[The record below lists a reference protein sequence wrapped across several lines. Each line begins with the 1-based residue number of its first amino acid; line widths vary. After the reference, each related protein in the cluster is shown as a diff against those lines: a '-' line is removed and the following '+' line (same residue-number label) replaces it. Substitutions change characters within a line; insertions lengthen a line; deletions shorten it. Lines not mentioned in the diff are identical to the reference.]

1 MTKAYSKFF
10 ISVLF
15 VLLAGAIHICAQVYS
30 LPFHSNTVILSLY
43 TVIIMFWI
51 KKNRLMILHVK
62 MRKCFN
68 YIGYLLIAYL
78 FVRTVKYELTFKGSA
93 LERYLWYSYY
103 IILIAIGVFLL
114 FSILYIGRAKDE
126 RIGGG
131 WNFIYLL
138 LFVFSLLFISNDF
151 HQLIFRFPNGV
162 LNWASGPH
170 EYGPIFYLTVVYCSM
185 IILVTF
191 VISFKKLFDSR
202 NVKNI
207 FLILAVPVVWGIYT
221 FFYLKKVP
229 ALSMFYT
236 AFKSPEFNSLV
247 TMAYIESLIYNR
259 LIPVNHDYER
269 FFYMSSL
276 DIGMMNS
283 DGDIISKKGSS
294 VSEDLIREALG
305 SPVLIDENTLL
316 QSFKVK
322 AGYSYFLSDM
332 SHINSLKSELK
343 KSSDLIAEENVL
355 LREKNE
361 IERKHKSVKKQ
372 IEIYELID
380 NALMD
385 KIIKLENILDNIDVE
400 GDNFYPGLRVGSIIN
415 VYIKRFSNMLLLSRN
430 AKRTSTFEL
439 KLSIDES
446 LRYLSVF
453 GVMCDL
459 VWDAE
464 GVISIDKMLLLYKTF
479 EDVLERNI
487 NTLSAVLVS
496 VKLQDMSLNLSME
509 VENPSNTF
517 EPRRIMERDLSCD
530 EFVEDGTLFV
540 RAGVLLGSDDYGS

>member
-1 MTKAYSKFF
+1 MTKAYPKFF

-43 TVIIMFWI
+43 TVIIIFWI
-51 KKNRLMILHVK
+51 KKNRQMILHAK
-62 MRKCFN
+62 MRKYFN
-68 YIGYLLIAYL
+68 YIGYLLISYL
-78 FVRTVKYELTFKGSA
+78 FVRTVKYELTFKGWA
-93 LERYLWYSYY
+93 LGRYLWYSYY

-114 FSILYIGRAKDE
+114 FSILYIGKAKDE
-126 RIGGG
+126 RICGG

-151 HQLIFRFPNGV
+151 HQLIFRFPKGV
-162 LNWASGPH
+162 LNWSAGPY

-185 IILVTF
+185 IILVTYI
-191 VISFKKLFDSR
+191 ISFKKLFDSR

-207 FLILAVPVVWGIYT
+207 FLTLAVPVVWGLYT
-221 FFYLKKVP
+221 FFYLKNVP

-283 DGDIISKKGSS
+283 DGDIFSKNGSS
-294 VSEDLIREALG
+294 VSEDLIRGALG

-316 QSFKVK
+316 ESFKVK
-322 AGYSYFLSDM
+322 AGYSYFLSDIT
-332 SHINSLKSELK
+332 HINSLKSELK
-343 KSSDLIAEENVL
+343 KSSDLISEENVL

-361 IERKHKSVKKQ
+361 IEKKHKSVKKQ

-400 GDNFYPGLRVGSIIN
+400 GDNFYPGIRVGSIIN

-517 EPRRIMERDLSCD
+517 GARRIMERDLSCD

>member
-43 TVIIMFWI
+43 TVIIIFWI
-51 KKNRLMILHVK
+51 KKNRQMILHAK
-62 MRKCFN
+62 MRKYFN

-78 FVRTVKYELTFKGSA
+78 FVRTIKYELTFKGWA
-93 LERYLWYSYY
+93 LGRYLWYSYY

-114 FSILYIGRAKDE
+114 FSILYIGKAKDE
-126 RIGGG
+126 RICGG

-138 LFVFSLLFISNDF
+138 LFVFSVLFISNDF
-151 HQLIFRFPNGV
+151 HQLIFRFPKGV
-162 LNWASGPH
+162 LNWSAGPY

-185 IILVTF
+185 IILVTYI
-191 VISFKKLFDSR
+191 ISFKKLFDSR

-207 FLILAVPVVWGIYT
+207 FLTLAVPVVWGLYT
-221 FFYLKKVP
+221 FFYLKRVP

-283 DGDIISKKGSS
+283 DGDIFSKNGSS
-294 VSEDLIREALG
+294 VSEDLIRGALG

-316 QSFKVK
+316 ESFKVK
-322 AGYSYFLSDM
+322 AGYSYFLSDIT
-332 SHINSLKSELK
+332 HINSLKSELK
-343 KSSDLIAEENVL
+343 KSSDLITEENVL

-400 GDNFYPGLRVGSIIN
+400 GDNFYPGIRVGSIIN

-459 VWDAE
+459 AWDAE

-479 EDVLERNI
+479 EDILERNI

-517 EPRRIMERDLSCD
+517 GPRRIPEGDLSCD

-540 RAGVLLGSDDYGS
+540 RTSVLLGSDDYGS

>member
-10 ISVLF
+10 ISVFF
-15 VLLAGAIHICAQVYS
+15 VLLAGAIHICAHVYS

-51 KKNRLMILHVK
+51 KKNRQMILHVK
-62 MRKCFN
+62 MRKYFN

-78 FVRTVKYELTFKGSA
+78 FVRTVKYELSFDDSSLK
-93 LERYLWYSYY
+93 RYLWYFYY

-138 LFVFSLLFISNDF
+138 LFVFSVLFISNDF
-151 HQLIFRFPNGV
+151 HQLIFRFPKGV
-162 LNWASGPH
+162 LNWSAGPY

-185 IILVTF
+185 IILVTYI
-191 VISFKKLFDSR
+191 ISFKKLFDSR

-207 FLILAVPVVWGIYT
+207 FLTLAVPVVWGLYT

-229 ALSMFYT
+229 TLSMFYT

-283 DGDIISKKGSS
+283 EGDIISKNGSS
-294 VSEDLIREALG
+294 VSEDLIRGALG

-316 QSFKVK
+316 KSFKVK
-322 AGYSYFLSDM
+322 AGYSYSLSDIT
-332 SHINSLKSELK
+332 HINSLKSELK
-343 KSSDLIAEENVL
+343 KSSDLISEENVL
-355 LREKNE
+355 LKEKNE

-400 GDNFYPGLRVGSIIN
+400 GDNFYPGIRVGSIIN

-496 VKLQDMSLNLSME
+496 VKLQGTSLNLSME

-517 EPRRIMERDLSCD
+517 EARRIMERDLSYD

>member
-43 TVIIMFWI
+43 TVIIIFWI
-51 KKNRLMILHVK
+51 KKNRQMILHAK
-62 MRKCFN
+62 MRKYFN

-78 FVRTVKYELTFKGSA
+78 FVRTVKYELTFKGWA
-93 LERYLWYSYY
+93 LGRYLWYSYY

-114 FSILYIGRAKDE
+114 FSILYIGKAKDE

-138 LFVFSLLFISNDF
+138 LFVFSVLFISNDF
-151 HQLIFRFPNGV
+151 HQLIFRFPKGI
-162 LNWASGPH
+162 LNWSDGPY
-170 EYGPIFYLTVVYCSM
+170 EYGPIYYLTVVYCSM
-185 IILVTF
+185 IILATF
-191 VISFKKLFDSR
+191 IISFKKLFDSR

-207 FLILAVPVVWGIYT
+207 FLTLAVPVVWGLYT

-229 ALSMFYT
+229 TLSMFYT

-283 DGDIISKKGSS
+283 DGDIISKKDSS

-322 AGYSYFLSDM
+322 AGYSYFLSDIT
-332 SHINSLKSELK
+332 HINNLKDELK
-343 KSSDLIAEENVL
+343 KSSDLISEENVL

-372 IEIYELID
+372 IEIYGLID

-400 GDNFYPGLRVGSIIN
+400 GDNFYPGIRVGSIIN

-459 VWDAE
+459 VWNAE

-517 EPRRIMERDLSCD
+517 GSRRIMERDLSCD

-540 RAGVLLGSDDYGS
+540 RARVLLGSDDYGS